1 MDTIFHIAVLMCG
14 GYIFQAAAPQS
25 SINTQQGGMIYTQ
38 IIITDYAAIEQCSL
52 GPKKMESNKENLINS
67 NNAVAYSLRK
77 GQLGRSIKE
86 K

>member
-1 MDTIFHIAVLMCG
+1 
-14 GYIFQAAAPQS
+14 
-25 SINTQQGGMIYTQ
+25 MIYTQ

-86 K
+86 KK